1 MATRF
6 HFDNSMI
13 VSDKNISDALA
24 YLAIDP
30 HPYALARKD
39 VVDAENECKRTFAQA
54 FLDADGSV
62 DARKATAELSTKY
75 QTAKANEE
83 EAILSLERHKARAR
97 AAEML
102 IEVWR
107 SENANVRAA
116 ERIR

>member
-1 MATRF
+1 
-6 HFDNSMI
+6 MI
-13 VSDKNISDALA
+13 VSEKNISDALG

-30 HPYALARKD
+30 HPLALARKY
-39 VVDAENECKRTFAQA
+39 VVDAENECKAIFARLYLNSNGSSVAAREAEATCAQSYVQA
-54 FLDADGSV
+54 
-62 DARKATAELSTKY
+62 KEAE
-75 QTAKANEE
+75 A
-83 EAILSLERHKARAR
+83 EAILELERHKARSR

>member
-1 MATRF
+1 
-6 HFDNSMI
+6 MI
-13 VSDKNISDALA
+13 VSEKNISDALA

-30 HPYALARKD
+30 HPLALARKY
-39 VVDAENECKRTFAQA
+39 VVDAENVAKGVYALLFLESTGTVKERECNAES
-54 FLDADGSV
+54 DDGYV
-62 DARKATAELSTKY
+62 KAK
-75 QTAKANEE
+75 QNEA
-83 EAILSLERHKARAR
+83 EAILELERHKARAR

>member
-1 MATRF
+1 
-6 HFDNSMI
+6 MI
-13 VSDKNISDALA
+13 VSEKNISDALA

-30 HPYALARKD
+30 HPLALARKY
-39 VVDAENECKRTFAQA
+39 VVDAENATKLAYAQLYLETSGTVKERESCVESDEV
-54 FLDADGSV
+54 FV
-62 DARKATAELSTKY
+62 R
-75 QTAKANEE
+75 AKEVE
-83 EAILSLERHKARAR
+83 GEAILDLERHKARAR

>member
-1 MATRF
+1 
-6 HFDNSMI
+6 MI

-30 HPYALARKD
+30 HPLALARKY
-39 VVDAENECKRTFAQA
+39 VVDAENKTKLIFADH
-54 FLDADGSV
+54 FRHMDGSV
-62 DARKATAELSTKY
+62 KERESQVECLDEY
-75 QTAKANEE
+75 QAAKSE
-83 EAILSLERHKARAR
+83 EADAILDLERHKARSR

-116 ERIR
+116 ERVR